1 MDYKKYE
8 FDGYNAHFIKT
19 NRFKSIYISFVL
31 INEFNKENLTKNF
44 ILRKLLTTSSK
55 KLKNEVEVTRE
66 VSKLYNS
73 GLVVSN
79 DIIGN
84 SIVTTFDM
92 EVLEDRYTEDGLLKK
107 ALTYF
112 FDTIFYPNI
121 IDNKFEKE
129 NYDLAISSAKLYY
142 ESQKENKNKYAVDNA
157 YLLMDE
163 EFLKYDINGYA
174 KDLDNITRENMVTY
188 YNDLIKS
195 ANANIFMIGSF
206 DDDNV
211 LKIINKNLDSKVFK
225 NDNYSRSITFTDKPE
240 LKEKEDIETNNQSIL
255 VMLYKIL
262 NATKREKNV
271 IFPIFNRIFGG
282 SDNSKLFKVVREE
295 NSLCYDIG
303 STISRSGVVRVQS
316 GISYENKE
324 KVKKLIDEQLNKIK
338 NGNISDKEFNEAIVF
353 RRRALKQFEDYNDS
367 ILYLK
372 EGNVLFESDDIDERM
387 EHLNSVKKEEIIE
400 LSKKIVLNVVYMLK
414 GDTDEKD

>member
-324 KVKKLIDEQLNKIK
+324 KVKKLIDEQLKKMK